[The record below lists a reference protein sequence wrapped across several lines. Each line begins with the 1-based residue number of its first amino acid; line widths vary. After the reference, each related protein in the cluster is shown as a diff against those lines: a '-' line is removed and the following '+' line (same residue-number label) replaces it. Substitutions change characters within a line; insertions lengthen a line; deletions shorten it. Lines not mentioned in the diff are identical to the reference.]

1 MRSVGVRE
9 LRQRASEILR
19 LVEQGE
25 SFEVTDRNR
34 PVARLVP
41 RAEGD
46 VWKAMVEQGDV
57 DEHTKEL
64 RDLPPPLRK
73 RGRPSKAL
81 QRLRAHER

>member
-1 MRSVGVRE
+1 MRTVGVRE

-41 RAEGD
+41 SKPKDGWNAL
-46 VWKAMVEQGDV
+46 VEQGDV
-57 DEHTKEL
+57 DLHTRAL
-64 RDLPPPLRK
+64 GDLPAPLVK
-73 RGRPSKAL
+73 KTRPSKAL